1 MNWNKG
7 GPGVKRGFGFGGFSL
22 AGKKEEPELP
32 QRSHTS
38 FGPPGSSGGYGK
50 NQQLPSFYKIGTKRA
65 NFDEENAWVLHTSH
79 THTYPYIYV
88 QFNPRKNDQYMMWF
102 VVFNDY
108 KTASLLF
115 STRYFED
122 DEEESSSN
130 VDLPY
135 IPAENSPTR
144 QQMQSG
150 GGSDSEDDPLDAF
163 MAEVEVRRELQ
174 LGRKKIE
181 YASKCLIC
189 CFFCVLFPSSR
200 TKQLKTWGN

>member
-22 AGKKEEPELP
+22 AGKKEEPRLT
-32 QRSHTS
+32 QKSHTS
-38 FGPPGSSGGYGK
+38 FGATGSGSGAYGK
-50 NQQLPSFYKIGTKRA
+50 SQQLPSFYKIGTKRA
-65 NFDEENAWVLHTSH
+65 NFDEENA
-79 THTYPYIYV
+79 
-88 QFNPRKNDQYMMWF
+88 
-102 VVFNDY
+102 
-108 KTASLLF
+108 
-115 STRYFED
+115 YFED

-163 MAEVEVRRELQ
+163 MAEVENQ
-174 LGRKKIE
+174 AAKDMRKLEEKE
-181 YASKCLIC
+181 KEKKSAKC
-189 CFFCVLFPSSR
+189 
-200 TKQLKTWGN
+200 

>member
-22 AGKKEEPELP
+22 AGKKEEPQLS
-32 QRSHTS
+32 QQSHTS
-38 FGPPGSSGGYGK
+38 FGATGSSGAYGK

-65 NFDEENAWVLHTSH
+65 NFDEENAWVLHK
-79 THTYPYIYV
+79 YPYAMFSSAPQRYQCV
-88 QFNPRKNDQYMMWF
+88 MWLLI
-102 VVFNDY
+102 FNDS
-108 KTASLLF
+108 KTASLLC

-163 MAEVEVRRELQ
+163 MAEVEVRREL
-174 LGRKKIE
+174 LSGRKKNRRH
-181 YASKCLIC
+181 SQMLNR
-189 CFFCVLFPSSR
+189 FFVLFSFSR
-200 TKQLKTWGN
+200 IKQLKTWGN